1 MLKTVA
7 LRFLQ
12 RTCLICA
19 ILISTLICLSLP
31 ALAES
36 APAPVTPSTVTYQ
49 LEHSKSPE
57 QVGQQLQ
64 QQSQDYKQE
73 LKKSPTPIPNA
84 AKNAA
89 NKTKSILQQF
99 SKRTQETL
107 DSESDTKAR

>member
-1 MLKTVA
+1 MLKTAA
-7 LRFLQ
+7 LRLLQ
-12 RTCLICA
+12 RICFIWA

-31 ALAES
+31 ALAEPV
-36 APAPVTPSTVTYQ
+36 PAPVTPSTVTYQ
-49 LEHSKSPE
+49 IEHSKSPE

-89 NKTKSILQQF
+89 NKTRSIFQQF

-107 DSESDTKAR
+107 DSQSEHQAQ